1 MYMYMFRLIRS
12 YTIEASFLI
21 PPPTRLS
28 AYVRAG
34 TLERLM
40 RLGSNV
46 RRQAQRILAPTYQPG
61 ASAQAANAN

>member
-1 MYMYMFRLIRS
+1 MYMYVFRLIRS
-12 YTIEASFLI
+12 YTIEAYFLI

-46 RRQAQRILAPTYQPG
+46 RRQAQRILGPTYQPG